1 MESTPLPVVV
11 GALINENDEVLLM
24 KRGNPPFEGQW
35 VLPGGKWERGESLR
49 DALLREVCEETS
61 YKIEDTELVAV
72 VSVRIVDEKENLI
85 DHYILFFHV
94 CYVGKGERD
103 EDSCQFFDKE
113 SLERIQVAPV
123 DRKLIE
129 LCFSSQNRLWVGET
143 VVQKVQLTT
152 STYSYAL
159 REFHTQVKVCQR

>member
-11 GALINENDEVLLM
+11 GALINENDEILLM

-49 DALLREVCEETS
+49 DAFLREVCEETS
-61 YKIEDTELVAV
+61 YKIEDAALVGI
-72 VSVRIVDEKENLI
+72 VSVRIVEEENLI

-94 CYVGKGERD
+94 CHVDKGERD
-103 EDSCQFFDKE
+103 ENSCHFFDKE
-113 SLERIQVAPV
+113 SLECTQVAPV

-129 LCFSSQNRLWVGET
+129 LWFSSQYRSLVGEA

-152 STYSYAL
+152 SASSYTL
-159 REFHTQVKVCQR
+159 REFHTQVKV